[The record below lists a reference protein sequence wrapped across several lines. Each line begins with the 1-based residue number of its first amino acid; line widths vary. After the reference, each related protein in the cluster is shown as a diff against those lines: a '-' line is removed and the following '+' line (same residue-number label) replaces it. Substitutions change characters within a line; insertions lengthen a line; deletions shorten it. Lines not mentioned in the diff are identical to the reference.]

1 MNGTTLKLH
10 KEDLNKKQDDMFSVR
25 EKVLY
30 KLTFEKFAE
39 ENPASADNDDDN
51 DDDKSE

>member
-1 MNGTTLKLH
+1 MNDTILKIH
-10 KEDLNKKQDDMFSVR
+10 NEDLEKLKDDMFSVR
-25 EKVLY
+25 GKVLY
-30 KLTFEKFAE
+30 KLSFEKLAE